1 MEPLALPHLRL
12 EYSSNIKE
20 QLEEKKLFSAC
31 HHVLEKVAN
40 ANPLQCQS
48 RVVCFDTFYVGNGSE
63 NEAFIYLEIS
73 LLEGRT
79 QAMLEEAGNQIR
91 EILKSYFAHSL
102 QHLTVQ
108 LAVRIV
114 EMEKVH
120 YFKLQD

>member
-1 MEPLALPHLRL
+1 MEPLVLPHLRL

-20 QLEEKKLFSAC
+20 QLDEKKLFSAC
-31 HHVLEKVAN
+31 HHVLEKVAK
-40 ANPLQCQS
+40 ASPLQCQS
-48 RVVCFDTFYVGNGSE
+48 RALCFDSFYVGHGSK
-63 NEAFIYLEIS
+63 NEAFIYLEIN

-79 QAMLEEAGNQIR
+79 QAMLQEVGNQIQ

-102 QHLTVQ
+102 KHLTVQ
-108 LAVRIV
+108 MAVRIV